1 MSERSGILRSM
12 RTLLRTTTNPA
23 FYADQ
28 LRLELGEAPARLQR
42 ALADADSVD
51 LLTWNVFASLDTH
64 RDREYLGYRLQA
76 LGGASVRS
84 PVRMALWTG
93 RDREPR
99 LSPPPGYVAT
109 VHERARA
116 AGGTTESLDAF
127 AAPVE
132 VPVRIETPDVLVLV
146 DTMLDHYPVG
156 GGGRDRV
163 TELVDVGLDH
173 ARRLGKTLAVA
184 VVYDSGTEAAARVSA
199 RMQQLRDPAV
209 LAAEL
214 PHRPRVPQVILRE
227 VGWQQLVKVWDAEA
241 PHLELG
247 GQPVGRFRRYLGDL
261 GLR

>member
-28 LRLELGEAPARLQR
+28 LRLELGGHPERLER
-42 ALADADSVD
+42 ALSAPDSVD

-64 RDREYLGYRLQA
+64 RDREYLGYRLQT

-84 PVRMALWTG
+84 PVRLALWTG

-99 LSPPPGYVAT
+99 LVPPPGYVTT

-116 AGGTTESLDAF
+116 AGGDATSLGDF
-127 AAPVE
+127 AAPIE
-132 VPVRIETPDVLVLV
+132 APVRIETAEVLILV
-146 DTMLDHYPVG
+146 DTMLDTYPLG
-156 GGGRDRV
+156 GGGRDRM

-184 VVYDSGTEAAARVSA
+184 VVYDSGTAAAARVSA
-199 RMQQLRDPAV
+199 RLQQLRDPAV
-209 LAAEL
+209 LAAAL
-214 PHRPRVPQVILRE
+214 PHRPRVPQVVLRE
-227 VGWQQLVKVWDAEA
+227 VGWQQLVKIWDAEA
-241 PHLELG
+241 PHLHLG
-247 GQPVGRFRRYLGDL
+247 GQPVNRFRRYLERL